1 MTLSSLRERLD
12 LNLVLVVL
20 ASVFSFA
27 PLTYPGYFQSHSGFL
42 PVFNLYDLESGLWR
56 NWGWLP
62 HVATGPLQLSGE
74 GALPYLLAAALR
86 WLALSGPQAIKAIYL
101 LGLVTSGLA
110 MYVLG
115 KRLFGATAG
124 LLAALVYIYLPF
136 HLATVYVRGA
146 FAEAWAF
153 ALYPL
158 LLLCWQRYLS
168 NFSILWAALAV
179 VAYCALATT
188 VLGLALLLAIP
199 ILAVVLVFSPSPRT
213 KRSGFLILV
222 LSVCLGLLFQIPSLL
237 RYGMPTLSEGDF
249 AQHFVYPFQL
259 LSAAWG
265 YGASVPGWQ
274 DSMPF
279 QLGLAATGLALMTGV
294 LLSRGRGARGRL
306 ASLVCFLGGGAL
318 AAVFLMLPA
327 SAFFWRASHLSL
339 LLRYPW
345 QLLAFAGL
353 AISLLAGAAVSLAPQ
368 LGRLPWQAVL
378 VTLVVLSSY
387 SYLSPQFTD
396 LQVGGA
402 PVAVFGDRVL
412 LLSYQLEGP
421 LVHGATVHLT
431 LNWQSIAQLSEDYTV
446 FAHIVDNDGAIWAQ
460 CDSAP
465 GGSERSTSSWIPG
478 EIFQDDCEMTIDV
491 GGPREGYIVQVGL
504 YESTTGTRLTL
515 PDGRTAVI
523 LEWGVDAG

>member
-1 MTLSSLRERLD
+1 MTRSRLRDR
-12 LNLVLVVL
+12 LNLLLVVL
-20 ASVFSFA
+20 VSVFSFA

-42 PVFNLYDLESGLWR
+42 PVFNLYDLEAGLWR

-62 HVATGPLQLSGE
+62 HAATGPLQLSGE

-86 WLALSGPQAIKAIYL
+86 WLALSGPQAIKAVYL

-110 MYVLG
+110 MYMLG

-124 LLAALVYIYLPF
+124 LLAALVYVYLPF

-158 LLLCWQRYLS
+158 LLLCWQRYLTNS
-168 NFSILWAALAV
+168 SVLWAALAV

-199 ILAVVLVFSPSPRT
+199 ILAVVLVFSPSPGT
-213 KRSGFLILV
+213 KRNGFLILV
-222 LSVCLGLLFQIPSLL
+222 LSICVGLLFQVPSLL
-237 RYGMPTLSEGDF
+237 RYGMPTLNEGDF
-249 AQHFVYPFQL
+249 ALHFVYPFQL

-279 QLGLAATGLALMTGV
+279 QLGLAATGLALITGV
-294 LLSRGRGARGRL
+294 LASGGRAARGRL
-306 ASLVCFLGGGAL
+306 RGLVCFLGGGAL
-318 AAVFLMLPA
+318 AAVFLVLPP
-327 SAFFWRASHLSL
+327 SALFWRASHLSL

-345 QLLAFAGL
+345 QLLGFAGL
-353 AISLLAGAAVSLAPQ
+353 AISLLAGAAVSLAPR

-378 VTLVVLSSY
+378 VTLAVLSSY

-396 LQVGGA
+396 LQVGGE

-412 LLSYQLEGP
+412 LLSYHLEGP
-421 LVHGATVHLT
+421 LVHGATLHLT
-431 LNWQSIAQLSEDYTV
+431 LNWQSIAQLSADYTV
-446 FAHIVDNDGAIWAQ
+446 FAHIVDSEGAIWAQ
-460 CDSAP
+460 CDTEP
-465 GGSERSTSSWIPG
+465 GGRESPTSSWIPG
-478 EIFQDDCEMTIDV
+478 EIFQDHCEMTIDV
-491 GGPREGYIVQVGL
+491 EGPREGYMVEVGL
-504 YESTTGTRLTL
+504 YESTTVTRLTL
-515 PDGRTAVI
+515 SDGRTAVI
-523 LEWGVDAG
+523 LE